1 MRAGA
6 VRICRAWKSGTAPIH
21 HRQVLHRRR
30 ALHRAGARLRGH
42 HRSHGGARPRHR
54 LTPDESGC
62 CAHDHALQA
71 RRFLC
76 AVPGCRVPVLICSD
90 CDRGHMYCA
99 DCAPHARRRSLRQ
112 AGRRYQA
119 SSRGRIKH
127 AERSRR
133 YRARHYRAPQN
144 KVTHHGSL
152 PDRTNALLGTDPA
165 VIVEQQSPMD
175 SRQAPRRQRL
185 VLSALWSSL
194 FGTGAARLPATP
206 GPSEQT
212 KRTRA

>member
-1 MRAGA
+1 M
-6 VRICRAWKSGTAPIH
+6 
-21 HRQVLHRRR
+21 
-30 ALHRAGARLRGH
+30 RGH

-54 LTPDESGC
+54 LTADESGC
-62 CAHDHALQA
+62 CAHDYAPQA

-133 YRARHYRAPQN
+133 YRARHYRARQN
-144 KVTHHGSL
+144 NVTHHGSL
-152 PDRTNALLGTDPA
+152 QDRTNALLVTDPA
-165 VIVEQQSPMD
+165 VIVEEQVPMD
-175 SRQAPRRQRL
+175 SRQSRHRPRWFCLRCGRRCSEHVRQGFLQRR
-185 VLSALWSSL
+185 V
-194 FGTGAARLPATP
+194 RQNRRR
-206 GPSEQT
+206 GPKHDYPT
-212 KRTRA
+212 